1 MSERAPQWR
10 RADESDWGLGRF
22 DVREILR
29 LAASGLRDNAR
40 GLWVAAT
47 RGRTMAAIEASGEE
61 LRVALGSGTTPPDGW
76 VGLDFHRKGDNVY
89 KADLRMPL
97 PLRDASVSAVLAEH
111 VLEHLFYDELE
122 PLMAELWRVIRPG
135 GVLRVVSPDAC
146 AIARLVLAGPEA
158 RHTAEVEYDR
168 GIHRWPDDG
177 LAWARSINR
186 VSHQWGQHKSLLS
199 AAMLEPL
206 LEAAGFADIVAPEP
220 GTSAYL
226 PQVPDVH
233 PRRFPD
239 EPAGVN
245 FVLEARKGG

>member
-10 RADESDWGLGRF
+10 RPDDSDWGLGRF
-22 DVREILR
+22 DVRELLR
-29 LAASGLRDNAR
+29 LTAGALRQNAR

-47 RGRTMAAIEASGEE
+47 RARTRAAIGSSSDV
-61 LRVALGSGTTPPDGW
+61 RVALGSGTTPPDGW
-76 VGLDFHRKGDNVY
+76 IGLDFHRKGDNVY

-97 PLRDASVSAVLAEH
+97 PLHDASVSAVLAEH

-122 PLMAELWRVIRPG
+122 PLMAELQRVIRPG
-135 GVLRVVSPDAC
+135 GVLRVVSPDAR

-158 RHTAEVEYDR
+158 RHTAEVVYDR
-168 GIHRWPDDG
+168 GIHRWPDDE

-206 LEAAGFADIVAPEP
+206 LAAAGFVDIVAPEP

-226 PQVPDVH
+226 PEVPDVH
-233 PRRFPD
+233 ARRFPD
-239 EPAGVN
+239 EPEGVN
-245 FVLEARKGG
+245 FVLEARRGS